1 MRGLIIVAMLL
12 LGGCGSLGGQ
22 HGDLLALQRQAAQAY
37 NDGNYGRSTDAY
49 RELSEALPSDAD
61 MRYRLGNSLAKQ
73 GDVEGAMAAYREA
86 VLRDSGHAKA
96 WHNLVYLQLQGV
108 GHTVAEMYLHLDR
121 NDPRIAPVADKAEA
135 VLKAFD
141 VPLERQE
148 P

>member
-1 MRGLIIVAMLL
+1 MRALIILSLLL
-12 LGGCGSLGGQ
+12 LGGCSGLGGQ
-22 HGDLLALQRQAAQAY
+22 HGDLLAVQREAAQAY
-37 NDGNYGRSTDAY
+37 TDGDYARATRDY
-49 RELSEALPSDAD
+49 RELAQALPSDAD

-73 GDVEGAMAAYREA
+73 GDVQGAMAAYREA

-121 NDPRIAPVADKAEA
+121 NDPRIAPVASKAEA

-141 VPLERQE
+141 VPVVQQE